1 MMNSFS
7 QLTNPNLTVRAFF
20 YAKKY
25 AMQVHDVTAIFTSL
39 FLKRDEGKCQAVQTE
54 IKQK

>member
-1 MMNSFS
+1 MRMM
-7 QLTNPNLTVRAFF
+7 TNPNQVLGLFLCK
-20 YAKKY
+20 KKY